1 MRIKQ
6 LRLILTF
13 KTTTAA
19 MAMEAHCMSGEI
31 PGRLIPV
38 PRAITAGCGTAWS
51 SPPEWREKLSDAAA
65 QAGIEIEGIYLLE
78 I

>member
-1 MRIKQ
+1 MREKQ
-6 LRLILTF
+6 LRAIVTF

-19 MAMEAHCMSGEI
+19 MAMEKLCMEKGV

-38 PRAITAGCGTAWS
+38 PRAITAGCGMSWSAPPEAKDTAWQTAV
-51 SPPEWREKLSDAAA
+51 DAGLAA
-65 QAGIEIEGIYLLE
+65 EGIYELM